1 MLNKNILAVSVFLLV
16 VYMSGCLFEAIEDKG
31 SFRAMKTPVSSV
43 FMKESEAKNFQ
54 GLVPIRIFFI
64 ENDDMSLKMQIR
76 YVDSKMAS
84 ESVERLAQII
94 LEELQ
99 KGPNK
104 ETGLDGVWGEG
115 VELVSDVYLEGGIV
129 LLDFN
134 EEFFKKL
141 QEDESFEQLIVYSI
155 VNSLTQVR
163 QVERVKFLKEGKEVE
178 DYGGKLDINSLFHRN
193 PNLS

>member
-1 MLNKNILAVSVFLLV
+1 MLNKNILVFSVFLFV
-16 VYMSGCLFEAIEDKG
+16 VYMSGCLFESIEDKG
-31 SFRAMKTPVSSV
+31 GFRAMSTPVSSV
-43 FMKESEAKNFQ
+43 FMKESEAENFQ
-54 GLVPIRIFFI
+54 GLVPIRVFFI
-64 ENDDMSLKMQIR
+64 ENDDLSLKMQIR

-84 ESVERLAQII
+84 ESVESLAQII

-99 KGPNK
+99 KGPTK
-104 ETGLDGVWGEG
+104 ESGLDVVWGEG
-115 VELVSDVYLEGGIV
+115 VDLVSDVYFEGGIV

-163 QVERVKFLKEGKEVE
+163 SVERVKFLKEGEEVE
-178 DYGGKLDINSLFHRN
+178 DYGGILDINSLFHRN